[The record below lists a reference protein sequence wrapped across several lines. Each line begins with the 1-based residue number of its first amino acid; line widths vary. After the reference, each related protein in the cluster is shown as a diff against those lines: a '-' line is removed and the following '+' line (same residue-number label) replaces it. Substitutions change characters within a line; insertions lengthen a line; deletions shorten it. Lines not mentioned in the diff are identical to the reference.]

1 MDFQKRMDLL
11 MKRAD
16 EEYEK
21 LLKNADFS
29 DKNLLKEARRIAA
42 MDMIYRNL
50 EGFLAGSPTDVET
63 MLFYDRPL
71 EAFYNSLQEQD
82 SLLLNGVVEALNG
95 FLTDSRKHIYEVWIQ
110 GSRYQQKSYGRRRS
124 FLPERRRLRKRLKRK
139 SGRWQTGYIRE
150 WQGTET
156 ERRKMDW
163 NADTWNLFLTFTLL
177 SCLPDCCV
185 IWQCAGI

>member
-42 MDMIYRNL
+42 MDMIYRHL

-110 GSRYQQKSYGRRRS
+110 GEPVPAEELWKAQEFFARAKEIEKEAEKEERQMADGIYQRMAGNGDGKEEDG
-124 FLPERRRLRKRLKRK
+124 LER
-139 SGRWQTGYIRE
+139 
-150 WQGTET
+150 
-156 ERRKMDW
+156 
-163 NADTWNLFLTFTLL
+163 
-177 SCLPDCCV
+177 
-185 IWQCAGI
+185 

>member
-1 MDFQKRMDLL
+1 
-11 MKRAD
+11 MKRAE
-16 EEYEK
+16 EEYRK
-21 LLKNADFS
+21 LLKNADLS

-82 SLLLNGVVEALNG
+82 LLLLNGVVEALNG

-110 GSRYQQKSYGRRRS
+110 GEPVPAEELWKAQEFFAIEQEIEKEAEKEEREMAAERQEDMAGDGDGREEDGV
-124 FLPERRRLRKRLKRK
+124 ER
-139 SGRWQTGYIRE
+139 
-150 WQGTET
+150 
-156 ERRKMDW
+156 
-163 NADTWNLFLTFTLL
+163 
-177 SCLPDCCV
+177 
-185 IWQCAGI
+185 

>member
-110 GSRYQQKSYGRRRS
+110 GEPAPAEEIQKVREFFAMEREIERQAEREERDMASREQVDMAGYGDGREEDG
-124 FLPERRRLRKRLKRK
+124 LER
-139 SGRWQTGYIRE
+139 
-150 WQGTET
+150 
-156 ERRKMDW
+156 
-163 NADTWNLFLTFTLL
+163 
-177 SCLPDCCV
+177 
-185 IWQCAGI
+185 